1 MNQITI
7 EKTFSRKQV
16 FADIKDWLL
25 DQPDMQDKVAEG
37 VQMLEDFLG
46 KSYYES
52 KDSRLLQMKDI
63 DLKSLVENILTHS
76 SIVIKEELFVSFT
89 SQLAL
94 SLGFSDRRDAIQTI
108 GEIVTVLA
116 DLDVY
121 DINKPSPMAS
131 LTIKTRINLPHHF
144 IDAVGI
150 SQYLPPMV
158 EPPRYVTSNYEG
170 AYYTFDD
177 CQILG
182 KGSGHLGDISLDIIN
197 TQNAIPLVLNE
208 EFLSSVKEIPS
219 HDLDTLD
226 KQALW
231 RQFLN
236 ESKKVYQ
243 LLEDK
248 EFYLTNKV
256 DKRGRLY
263 AQGYHVSTQSVP
275 YKKAMIDFANQEYV
289 EGVPQS

>member
-1 MNQITI
+1 MNQIDI

-16 FADIKDWLL
+16 FTDIRNWLL

-37 VQMLEDFLG
+37 VQILKDFMS

-52 KDSRLLQMKDI
+52 KNNRLKQMEDI
-63 DLKSLVENILTHS
+63 DLKSLVENIFTHS

-94 SLGFSDRRDAIQTI
+94 SLGFSDRKDAIQTVA
-108 GEIVTVLA
+108 EIVVVLA
-116 DLDVY
+116 DLNVY
-121 DINKPSPMAS
+121 DIGKPSPMAS

-150 SQYLPPMV
+150 CHYLPPMI

-182 KGSGHLGDISLDIIN
+182 KGSGHLGDISLDVIN

-208 EFLSSVKEIPS
+208 EFLSSVKEVPS

-226 KQALW
+226 KRTLW

-236 ESKKVYQ
+236 ESNKVYQ
-243 LLEDK
+243 LLQDR

-263 AQGYHVSTQSVP
+263 AQGYHVSTQSVA

-289 EGVPQS
+289 DGVPQS